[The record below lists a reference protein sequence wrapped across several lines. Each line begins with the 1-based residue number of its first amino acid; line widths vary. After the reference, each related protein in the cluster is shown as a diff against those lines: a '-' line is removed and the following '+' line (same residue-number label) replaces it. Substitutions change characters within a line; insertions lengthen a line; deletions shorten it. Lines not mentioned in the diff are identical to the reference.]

1 MPRQTMFRS
10 ILVPLDGSA
19 FAEQAVPLAA
29 GLANRA
35 GGKLRLVLVHRTPTM
50 PLDSASPKL
59 YTSVE
64 LATRK
69 AEHAYLHGF
78 AERLRQAG
86 TTVTSA
92 VTLSGPIGS
101 SLVEYVTEVGID
113 LVVMATHGL
122 GGLQRAWL
130 GSVADYLVRTLEV
143 PVFLVRPFEKGTAA
157 PRDLGKGQ
165 ILVPM
170 DGSPL
175 AEEMLECAAELAR
188 SWDSEILLLQVVQP
202 LNLVQD
208 AMLPLP
214 SGYDE
219 ELTNLWRNQAQA
231 YVEGLATR
239 LREHGLRAIGAAVIG
254 RNTVETILAAAH
266 PERTSA
272 IALATHGRSGVRRLA
287 LGSVADKLVRSAD
300 VPVLVYHPS
309 SLRQEKPKPSSRES
323 VTPPKMAAK
332 AER

>member
-1 MPRQTMFRS
+1 MPRQTLFRS

-19 FAEQAVPLAA
+19 FAEQALPLAA
-29 GLANRA
+29 GLAKRA
-35 GGKLRLVLVHRTPTM
+35 GGKLRLALVHRSPTN
-50 PLDSASPKL
+50 PIDTASAKL

-69 AEHAYLHGF
+69 AEHDYLHRF
-78 AERLRQAG
+78 ADGLREAG

-92 VTLSGPIGS
+92 VTLSGPTAATLIK
-101 SLVEYVTEVGID
+101 YVTDVGID
-113 LVVMATHGL
+113 LIVMATHGR

-130 GSVADYLVRTLEV
+130 GSVADYLIRTLEV
-143 PVFLVRPFEKGTAA
+143 PVLLVRPVEKYAA
-157 PRDLGKGQ
+157 AARDLGKRQ
-165 ILVPM
+165 ILVPL

-175 AEEMLECAAELAR
+175 AEEVLEPAAELAK
-188 SWDSEILLLQVVQP
+188 SWDSELMLLQVVQP

-214 SGYDE
+214 SAYDE
-219 ELTNLWRNQAQA
+219 ELTNLWRNQAQEYA
-231 YVEGLATR
+231 EGLAKR
-239 LREHGLRAIGAAVIG
+239 LRERGLRASGAAVIG
-254 RNTVETILAAAH
+254 WNVVETILSAAR

-287 LGSVADKLVRSAD
+287 LGSVADKLVRSAE

-309 SLRQEKPKPSSRES
+309 SIRKGKSRPARQSAAPR
-323 VTPPKMAAK
+323 KMAAK
-332 AER
+332 GGR